1 MVSIGARPVLGSDA
15 CLDVSLDPRRVDYA
29 LAAGVPAR
37 QVVERRIITLD
48 KGSRLNRV
56 EIHFDGL
63 DRPQPLVVGIVVHKE
78 NPQGYRLGADY
89 LATADLGDRNV
100 GKNGEMY
107 CGVRFSGT
115 FDKTTFVPLGQPVAG
130 AVGHVLG
137 YTTYVPG
144 TVLTYW
150 FGSAWS
156 KGGVPDLDAW
166 ETLLKQF
173 KKK

>member
-1 MVSIGARPVLGSDA
+1 MPWYESPSWNGGFVSQTAASVWQKN
-15 CLDVSLDPRRVDYA
+15 
-29 LAAGVPAR
+29 LAD
-37 QVVERRIITLD
+37 ERIITLD

-78 NPQGYRLGADY
+78 NPGGYRLGADY